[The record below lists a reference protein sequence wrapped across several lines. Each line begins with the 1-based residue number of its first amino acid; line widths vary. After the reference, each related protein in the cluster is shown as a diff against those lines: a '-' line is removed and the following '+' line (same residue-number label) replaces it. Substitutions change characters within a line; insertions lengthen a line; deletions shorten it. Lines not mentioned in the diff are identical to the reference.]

1 MRLDAYMALCL
12 GHPQHGY
19 YATRDPL
26 GAGGDFVTAPEISQ
40 MFGEL
45 VGAWTAQVWLD
56 QGRPA
61 PFVLAELG
69 PGRGTLMRDAL
80 RATTTVAGFRDAAA
94 VWLVE
99 TSPALRA
106 RQAATLEGVDV
117 RWAGEVAA
125 LPEAPSVVIAN
136 EFLDALPIRQFQR
149 ADALWR
155 ERLVGIEGDGLGF
168 VWGAARPDAGL
179 DARFPLL
186 ADGGIAEVNAAA
198 EAVTAALGARIARAG
213 GAALLVDYGGW
224 EGSGDTLQAVAGH
237 APADPLAAP
246 GAADLTAHVRF
257 RPLAEA
263 ARPVARPRAGAAGN
277 LPRAARH
284 HRAGAGAGARPGGA
298 GARGDRRGASP
309 LDPSGGNGSP
319 LPGSGAGAGR
329 CSAAARIRRMT
340 LEILTSDLLA
350 GTRHGFFSR
359 RGGASSGIYAGLNCG
374 PGSSDQREAVALNR
388 ARVASALE
396 LSPERLRSLRQ
407 VHSTQVVVV
416 GPDAWG
422 ERPEADAAVT
432 AEPGLALSV
441 LTADCAPVLFLDPV
455 ARVIGAAHAGWRGAL
470 EGVLEAVL
478 EAMARLGARP
488 GDVRAAVGPTISQRA
503 YEVGP
508 DFFDRFRSEEAGY
521 ERFFVPGA
529 GDRMHFDLPG
539 FVLARLRAAGVGQ
552 AAWIGAC
559 TFSEP
564 DRFFSFRRT
573 TKAGEPDYG
582 RLISAIRL

>member
-1 MRLDAYMALCL
+1 MTALGALIRRRIAEAGPMRLDAYMALCL

-263 ARPVARPRAGAAGN
+263 ARPVRAHGPVPQGIFLERLGITGRARA
-277 LPRAARH
+277 L
-284 HRAGAGAGARPGGA
+284 
-298 GARGDRRGASP
+298 ARGREGPELEAIVAAHRR
-309 LDPSGGNGSP
+309 
-319 LPGSGAGAGR
+319 
-329 CSAAARIRRMT
+329 
-340 LEILTSDLLA
+340 LTHPAEMGHL
-350 GTRHGFFSR
+350 F
-359 RGGASSGIYAGLNCG
+359 
-374 PGSSDQREAVALNR
+374 
-388 ARVASALE
+388 
-396 LSPERLRSLRQ
+396 Q
-407 VHSTQVVVV
+407 V
-416 GPDAWG
+416 
-422 ERPEADAAVT
+422 
-432 AEPGLALSV
+432 LAL
-441 LTADCAPVLFLDPV
+441 APEDAP
-455 ARVIGAAHAGWRGAL
+455 
-470 EGVLEAVL
+470 
-478 EAMARLGARP
+478 P
-488 GDVRAAVGPTISQRA
+488 P
-503 YEVGP
+503 
-508 DFFDRFRSEEAGY
+508 
-521 ERFFVPGA
+521 
-529 GDRMHFDLPG
+529 PG
-539 FVLARLRAAGVGQ
+539 FDA
-552 AAWIGAC
+552 
-559 TFSEP
+559 
-564 DRFFSFRRT
+564 
-573 TKAGEPDYG
+573 
-582 RLISAIRL
+582 